1 MQVTRF
7 LGRSDVFADNLLSS
21 VRAQEALSALDS
33 AIGVNNFWQS
43 SKPVAAPNMDAKAVL
58 ELGVIPDVF
67 PRGLNTFCR
76 TSTIK

>member
-7 LGRSDVFADNLLSS
+7 LGRSDVFADNVSS
-21 VRAQEALSALDS
+21 VRVQEALSALDS

-58 ELGVIPDVF
+58 ELGVIPDAF

>member
-7 LGRSDVFADNLLSS
+7 LGRSDVFADNVSS
-21 VRAQEALSALDS
+21 VRVQEALSALDS

-43 SKPVAAPNMDAKAVL
+43 SKPVAAPNMDAEAVL
-58 ELGVIPDVF
+58 ELGVIPDAF

>member
-7 LGRSDVFADNLLSS
+7 LGRSDVFADNVSS
-21 VRAQEALSALDS
+21 VRVQEALSALDS

-43 SKPVAAPNMDAKAVL
+43 SKPVAAPNMDAKAVF
-58 ELGVIPDVF
+58 ELGAIPDAF
-67 PRGLNTFCR
+67 PRGLDTFCR